1 MNPSHTI
8 TSAPE
13 QPSAPGAGQPHLFL
27 TLRCDKPLEPGA
39 RVCLERVDEVTIGR
53 ADSFSIGRR
62 EDGGAMRLRIGIP
75 DPRMSS
81 SHARLQ
87 KVLGAW
93 VVGDAGS
100 KNGTWVDG
108 TRVTSTPLNDGA
120 LLEIGHT
127 FLLYRTAL
135 PANGPGIL
143 DGRELHPAADGLA
156 TLSPVFR
163 SQLDRV
169 ELVARARIP
178 VLLLGETGTGKEL
191 IARAVHELS
200 GRTGPFLA
208 VNCGALP
215 ETLVE
220 SELFGYRKGAF
231 SGAYEDRPGL
241 VRSSDKGTLLLD
253 EIGSL
258 PLPAQAALLRVLQ
271 EEEVVPVGATRP
283 LRVNLRV
290 VAATHEDLGVL
301 ASQELFRADLLAR
314 LSGFTLDLPPVRE
327 RREDVGLL
335 LTSLLRKLAGTAA
348 QRVTFTPAAARALL
362 LYRWPLNVRE
372 MEKCL
377 SSALV
382 FARDGRIDLE
392 HLPADVR
399 TQRKQTPAA
408 LGGSSSP
415 GPLEEPGHGYAE
427 LVALLSEHCGNVTAV
442 ARALGKRRTQVQRWL
457 RRMQIDALS
466 FRR

>member
-1 MNPSHTI
+1 VNPSHTI

-13 QPSAPGAGQPHLFL
+13 RPSAPGAGQPHLFL
-27 TLRCDKPLEPGA
+27 TLLCDKPLEPGA
-39 RVCLERVDEVTIGR
+39 RFCLDELDEVTVGR
-53 ADSFSIGRR
+53 ADSFSIDRR
-62 EDGGAMRLRIGIP
+62 EDGGAVRLRVGIP

-81 SHARLQ
+81 SHARFQ
-87 KVLGAW
+87 KVLDAW
-93 VVGDAGS
+93 VVVDAGS

-108 TRVTSTPLNDGA
+108 TRVTSTPLDDGA

-127 FLLYRTAL
+127 FLLYRSSL
-135 PANGPGIL
+135 PPSGPGIL
-143 DGRELHPAADGLA
+143 DGRELHPAAEGLA
-156 TLSPVFR
+156 TLSPAFR

-169 ELVARARIP
+169 ELVAHSRIP

-200 GRTGPFLA
+200 GRAGPFLA

-215 ETLVE
+215 ENLVE

-231 SGAYEDRPGL
+231 SGASDDRPGL

-271 EEEVVPVGATRP
+271 EAEVVPVGATRP
-283 LRVNLRV
+283 LAVDLRV
-290 VAATHEDLGVL
+290 VAATHDDLGVL
-301 ASQELFRADLLAR
+301 AARERFRADLLAR
-314 LSGFTLDLPPVRE
+314 LSGFTVVLPPLRE
-327 RREDVGLL
+327 RREDLGLL
-335 LTSLLRKLAGTAA
+335 IAALLRKLAGDAA
-348 QRVTFTPAAARALL
+348 QDVTFTPAAARVLL
-362 LYRWPLNVRE
+362 LHLWPLNVRE
-372 MEKCL
+372 LEKCL
-377 SSALV
+377 STALV
-382 FARDGRIDLE
+382 FARAGRVDLE

-399 TQRKQTPAA
+399 TPRNER
-408 LGGSSSP
+408 P
-415 GPLEEPGHGYAE
+415 GAPDLLDEQGHGHEE
-427 LVALLSEHCGNVTAV
+427 LVALLREHSGNVTAV

-457 RRMQIDALS
+457 RRLQIDALS

>member
-1 MNPSHTI
+1 VAH
-8 TSAPE
+8 
-13 QPSAPGAGQPHLFL
+13 
-27 TLRCDKPLEPGA
+27 
-39 RVCLERVDEVTIGR
+39 
-53 ADSFSIGRR
+53 
-62 EDGGAMRLRIGIP
+62 
-75 DPRMSS
+75 
-81 SHARLQ
+81 
-87 KVLGAW
+87 
-93 VVGDAGS
+93 
-100 KNGTWVDG
+100 
-108 TRVTSTPLNDGA
+108 
-120 LLEIGHT
+120 
-127 FLLYRTAL
+127 
-135 PANGPGIL
+135 
-143 DGRELHPAADGLA
+143 
-156 TLSPVFR
+156 
-163 SQLDRV
+163 SQ
-169 ELVARARIP
+169 IP

-208 VNCGALP
+208 INCGALP

-231 SGAYEDRPGL
+231 SGASEDRPGL

-283 LRVNLRV
+283 LRVDLRV
-290 VAATHEDLGVL
+290 VAATHEDLNML
-301 ASQELFRADLLAR
+301 ASQERFRADLLAR

-348 QRVTFTPAAARALL
+348 DRVTFTPAAARALL

-382 FARDGRIDLE
+382 FALDGRIDLE
-392 HLPADVR
+392 HLPAEVR
-399 TQRKQTPAA
+399 TQRGQPLAA

-415 GPLEEPGHGYAE
+415 GRLDESEHGHAE
-427 LVALLSEHCGNVTAV
+427 LVALLREHCGNVTAV

-457 RRMQIDALS
+457 RRLQIDALS

>member
-1 MNPSHTI
+1 MNTSHTI

-13 QPSAPGAGQPHLFL
+13 EPSAPEAGQPHLFL
-27 TLRCDKPLEPGA
+27 TMRCDKPLEPGA
-39 RVCLERVDEVTIGR
+39 RFCLDGLDQVTVGR
-53 ADSFSIGRR
+53 ADSFSIDRR

-75 DPRMSS
+75 DARMSS

-108 TRVTSTPLNDGA
+108 KRVTSTPLDDGA
-120 LLEIGHT
+120 LLQIGHT
-127 FLLYRTAL
+127 FLFYRSTL
-135 PANGPGIL
+135 PASGPAIL
-143 DGRELHPAADGLA
+143 DARELRPAADGLA
-156 TLSPVFR
+156 TLSPAFG

-169 ELVARARIP
+169 ELVAHSQIP

-231 SGAYEDRPGL
+231 SGASEDRPGL

-253 EIGSL
+253 EIGNL

-283 LRVNLRV
+283 LRVDLRV
-290 VAATHEDLGVL
+290 VAATHEDLNML
-301 ASQELFRADLLAR
+301 ASQERFRADLLAR

-348 QRVTFTPAAARALL
+348 DRVTFTPAAARALL

-382 FARDGRIDLE
+382 FALDGRIDLE
-392 HLPADVR
+392 HLPAEVR
-399 TQRKQTPAA
+399 TDRPRRGGWTSRSMDTP
-408 LGGSSSP
+408 S
-415 GPLEEPGHGYAE
+415 
-427 LVALLSEHCGNVTAV
+427 
-442 ARALGKRRTQVQRWL
+442 WL
-457 RRMQIDALS
+457 RSCAS
-466 FRR
+466 TAGT